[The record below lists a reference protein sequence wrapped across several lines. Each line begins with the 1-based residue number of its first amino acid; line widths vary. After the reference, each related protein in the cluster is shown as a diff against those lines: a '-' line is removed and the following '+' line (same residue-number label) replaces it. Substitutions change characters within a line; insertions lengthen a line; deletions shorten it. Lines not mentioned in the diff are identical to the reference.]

1 MVSIQFHDITRQ
13 QVEHVIE
20 VLRRLCSESQEVDK
34 RSSRDTGTAAVLAL
48 QSSQLSN
55 AGEKFAASV
64 QSLTSNLD
72 DIAAHVSKIAEESRV
87 LFSDSEDEKDSCFVQ
102 MANGCTAIVDRL
114 SRCAS
119 AEAAARTTG
128 GTLVK
133 TIGRMREAIEEVGP
147 IESQMFLV
155 AINARIT
162 FIRREA
168 RN

>member
-1 MVSIQFHDITRQ
+1 MRNISALDEGQAEDLPSVISEVLASLSSLRDIQSRVHASSVRMGAQDDAISDAFKKLMVSIQFHDITRQ

-87 LFSDSEDEKDSCFVQ
+87 LFSDRSEEHTS
-102 MANGCTAIVDRL
+102 
-114 SRCAS
+114 
-119 AEAAARTTG
+119 
-128 GTLVK
+128 
-133 TIGRMREAIEEVGP
+133 
-147 IESQMFLV
+147 
-155 AINARIT
+155 
-162 FIRREA
+162 
-168 RN
+168 